1 MGVSLWRVFDIHTWG
16 RPRVKIHWSELLL
29 PSIRIIPKNWTQ
41 VRFYFSIFVFLFFFI
56 VTDKYVDIQKSRQ
69 IVCSVYKNASL
80 EYKNIKI
87 ISYKFW
93 FIWILKYIKTI
104 KIIKQ
109 IIRADLMNIS
119 FGVFWL
125 LIHKNLLNPDFTS
138 RSNCYSWE
146 LKQKKAL
153 CHMMKTARTEFLMRP
168 LKEFWLRLVLQLSL
182 VENHSVVFV

>member
-1 MGVSLWRVFDIHTWG
+1 MPSVWYPHLRDLCRKTT
-16 RPRVKIHWSELLL
+16 SENPLIWTFTPQYQNHPQELNTGQILLL
-29 PSIRIIPKNWTQ
+29 NIC
-41 VRFYFSIFVFLFFFI
+41 VFVFFI

-69 IVCSVYKNASL
+69 ILCSVYKNASL

-125 LIHKNLLNPDFTS
+125 LIHKNLLNPDFTP

-146 LKQKKAL
+146 LKQK
-153 CHMMKTARTEFLMRP
+153 KTARTEFLMRP

>member
-29 PSIRIIPKNWTQ
+29 PNIRIIPKNWTQ

-69 IVCSVYKNASL
+69 I
-80 EYKNIKI
+80 KI
-87 ISYKFW
+87 SKSYPINQL
-93 FIWILKYIKTI
+93 FILNTEITI

-125 LIHKNLLNPDFTS
+125 LIHKNLLNPDFTP

>member
-1 MGVSLWRVFDIHTWG
+1 MPSVWYPHLRKTT
-16 RPRVKIHWSELLL
+16 SENPLIWTFTPQYQNHPQELNTGQILLL
-29 PSIRIIPKNWTQ
+29 NIC
-41 VRFYFSIFVFLFFFI
+41 VFVFFI

-69 IVCSVYKNASL
+69 IVCSILIKML
-80 EYKNIKI
+80 LLNIKTSK
-87 ISYKFW
+87 SYPINFDL
-93 FIWILKYIKTI
+93 FGILKYIKTI

-125 LIHKNLLNPDFTS
+125 LIHKNLLNPDFTP

-146 LKQKKAL
+146 LKQK
-153 CHMMKTARTEFLMRP
+153 KTARTEFLMRP